1 VKVGILVEVMNTG
14 VKNALI
20 RIYKTCFAEIKT
32 AIVSSFCAFVFVEF
46 LCVKLERI
54 SPLLG
59 PRKEIFQTDLKKR
72 VDRNCLLL

>member
-1 VKVGILVEVMNTG
+1 MNTG

-46 LCVKLERI
+46 LCVKLVRNNLLLGSKKII
-54 SPLLG
+54 SPDGVELC
-59 PRKEIFQTDLKKR
+59 LK
-72 VDRNCLLL
+72 VLN